1 MIDGFS
7 FKDVYGIGDLLQIM
21 QCLRSEGGC
30 HGIGSR
36 RMKASKKI

>member
-30 HGIGSR
+30 P
-36 RMKASKKI
+36 

>member
-21 QCLRSEGGC
+21 QCLRSRAAA
-30 HGIGSR
+30 HGIG
-36 RMKASKKI
+36 ADA